1 VARFPY
7 DWQTLAAGLFAL
19 LAAVGTIRETRST
32 ARKQIDTSGEDARK
46 VIAATHD
53 LTEATFKQS
62 EATIHLEQQRKASEA
77 LAFHA
82 MLKAA
87 MARVLAQAALA
98 QRGLSAAFFE
108 GEHRRSCQCPYIR
121 RRGQHRS
128 ASGRIGRPR
137 RHLHLARYP
146 RSRHEEVAV

>member
-1 VARFPY
+1 MARFLY

-32 ARKQIDTSGEDARK
+32 ARKQIDASGEDARK

-87 MARVLAQAALA
+87 MARVLAEAALA
-98 QRGLSAAFFE
+98 QRGLSAAFYE
-108 GEHRRSCQCPYIR
+108 GEHRRSQLHHQGRVRGTAR
-121 RRGQHRS
+121 RLRQAGWPIDRR
-128 ASGRIGRPR
+128 ASW
-137 RHLHLARYP
+137 P
-146 RSRHEEVAV
+146 RSRDQQLRNAI